1 MPVPLEEIMARFTP
15 EERVEIERGAQRI
28 IAVSRTLAEL
38 RKALGVT
45 QADLAKALKTTQG
58 NIAQIE
64 GKDDVMI
71 STLERVVKALGGRLV
86 LRVELPGHPPATL
99 RLGRSKGKSTLKAE
113 RHRPATVVRTG
124 VLTEPAAKQR
134 RA

>member
-15 EERVEIERGAQRI
+15 EERAKIERGAQRI
-28 IAVSRTLAEL
+28 IAESRTLAEL

-64 GKDDVMI
+64 SKDDVMI
-71 STLERVVKALGGRLV
+71 STVERVVKALGGRLV
-86 LRVELPGHPPATL
+86 LRVEIPGHPPATL
-99 RLGRSKGKSTLKAE
+99 RLGRSKGKRTLKAE
-113 RHRPATVVRTG
+113 RRRPTKVIQAG
-124 VLTEPAAKQR
+124 VLTELAAKQR